1 MAFFGKN
8 NSLFSKVSPKFAE
21 IYSLILSIFFAAKVL
36 SLKAFKKILGRR
48 MHSRTSKI
56 ERFGDIS

>member
-36 SLKAFKKILGRR
+36 SLKVFKKILGR

>member
-1 MAFFGKN
+1 MAFAKKN

-21 IYSLILSIFFAAKVL
+21 IYSSILSIFFPAKVL
-36 SLKAFKKILGRR
+36 SLKVFKKILGRR

-56 ERFGDIS
+56 ERFADIS